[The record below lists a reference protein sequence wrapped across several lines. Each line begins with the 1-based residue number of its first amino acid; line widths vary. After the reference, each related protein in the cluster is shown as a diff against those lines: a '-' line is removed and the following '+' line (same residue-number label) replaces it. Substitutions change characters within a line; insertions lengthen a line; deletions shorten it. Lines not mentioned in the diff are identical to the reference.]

1 MSRSSDGLD
10 TRRRKALLR
19 AWRRGMRETDLIMGR
34 FADAHLAALNDSELA
49 DYERLLDVR
58 DQELLG
64 WVTGEFPVPAE
75 YDTTLFRR
83 LRDFHFTLGKRA

>member
-1 MSRSSDGLD
+1 MSRTSDGLD
-10 TRRRKALLR
+10 ERRRKALLR

-34 FADAHLAALNDSELA
+34 FADAHLATLSDAELA
-49 DYERLLDVR
+49 DYERLLEVR

-64 WVTGEFPVPAE
+64 WITGEFAVPAD

-83 LRDFHFTLGKRA
+83 LRDFHMTLGKRA

>member
-1 MSRSSDGLD
+1 MSRTSDGLD

-34 FADAHLAALNDSELA
+34 FADAHLATLSDAELTE
-49 DYERLLDVR
+49 YERLLEVR

-64 WVTGEFPVPAE
+64 WVTGELAVPAA
-75 YDTTLFRR
+75 YDTALFRR
-83 LRDFHFTLGKRA
+83 LRDFHLRLGKRA